1 MKRTLVIGGGA
12 LGVVVAVVVVAVVFL
27 FSSLDS
33 LIKEAV
39 EKYGS
44 EIIQAEV
51 RLNKVEIDVTSG
63 QGGLSGLKI
72 GNPKGFETP
81 SAFELGGISVKLD
94 IGSVTEDVI
103 VIKEIVISK
112 PQVTYEL
119 GTGGSNIDAI
129 RNNIDRYVKAH
140 GGGKSEAWSDAKTGA
155 KTDAKTDEGGGPKLV
170 IENLY
175 IRGGTVNV
183 SANIPLMRG
192 RKMTAPLPD
201 IHLKD
206 IGKEEKGATPGEV
219 AEEILASV
227 GKSVSDAMSGIGV
240 GSTLES
246 LRTGLAGATK
256 SVTDAVSG
264 AGEAVKGAVSG
275 AGEAVKGVVSGAGD
289 AVKGVTEDV
298 GSKIKK
304 LFGD

>member
-12 LGVVVAVVVVAVVFL
+12 LGVVVVVVVVAVVFL

-72 GNPKGFETP
+72 GNPKGFEAP

-140 GGGKSEAWSDAKTGA
+140 GGGKSEAGSDAKT
-155 KTDAKTDEGGGPKLV
+155 DAETDEGGGPKLV

-175 IRGGTVNV
+175 IRGGTVSV
-183 SANIPLMRG
+183 SANIPLMKG

-240 GSTLES
+240 GGTLES

-264 AGEAVKGAVSG
+264 AGD
-275 AGEAVKGVVSGAGD
+275 AVKGVVSGAGD

>member
-1 MKRTLVIGGGA
+1 MKRTLVIGGGV
-12 LGVVVAVVVVAVVFL
+12 LGVIVAVVAVAVVFL

-63 QGGLSGLKI
+63 QGGLSGLRI
-72 GNPKGFETP
+72 GNPKGFESP

-94 IGSVTEDVI
+94 IGSITEDTI
-103 VIKEIVISK
+103 VIKEIVISG

-119 GTGGSNIDAI
+119 GPGGSNIDAI
-129 RNNIDRYVKAH
+129 RDNIDRYVKAH
-140 GGGKSEAWSDAKTGA
+140 GGGAKSGAKSDAKTG
-155 KTDAKTDEGGGPKLV
+155 EGEGPKLV
-170 IENLY
+170 IENFY
-175 IRGGTVNV
+175 IRGGTVSV
-183 SANIPLMRG
+183 SANIPLMKG
-192 RKMTAPLPD
+192 KKMTAPLPD

-219 AEEILASV
+219 AEEILAAL
-227 GKSVSDAMSGIGV
+227 GKSVSDAMNGIGV

-246 LRTGLAGATK
+246 LSDGLAGATK
-256 SVTDAVSG
+256 GVTDAVSG
-264 AGEAVKGAVSG
+264 AGDAVKGA
-275 AGEAVKGVVSGAGD
+275 VSGAGD
-289 AVKGVTEDV
+289 AVKGVAEEV
-298 GSKIKK
+298 GGKIKK
-304 LFGD
+304 LFGN

>member
-1 MKRTLVIGGGA
+1 MKRTLVIVGGA
-12 LGVVVAVVVVAVVFL
+12 LGVVIAVAVVAVVFL

-39 EKYGS
+39 EKYGT

-51 RLNKVEIDVTSG
+51 RLNKVEIDATSG
-63 QGGLSGLKI
+63 QGGLRGLKI

-81 SAFELGGISVKLD
+81 SAFELGGVGVKLD
-94 IGSVTEDVI
+94 IGSVTEDTI

-129 RNNIDRYVKAH
+129 RNNIDAYVKAH
-140 GGGKSEAWSDAKTGA
+140 GGGTGGGA
-155 KTDAKTDEGGGPKLV
+155 KKESGEGPKLV

-175 IRGGTVNV
+175 VRGGTVSV
-183 SANIPLMRG
+183 SANIPLMKG
-192 RKMTAPLPD
+192 KKMTAPLPD

-219 AEEILASV
+219 AEEVLAEV
-227 GKSVSDAMSGIGV
+227 GKSISGAMSGIGV
-240 GSTLES
+240 GATLDS
-246 LRTGLAGATK
+246 LQDSLAGAAK
-256 SVTDAVSG
+256 GVTDAVSG
-264 AGEAVKGAVSG
+264 AGDTVKGA
-275 AGEAVKGVVSGAGD
+275 VSGAGD

-298 GSKIKK
+298 GGKIKK
-304 LFGD
+304 LFGN